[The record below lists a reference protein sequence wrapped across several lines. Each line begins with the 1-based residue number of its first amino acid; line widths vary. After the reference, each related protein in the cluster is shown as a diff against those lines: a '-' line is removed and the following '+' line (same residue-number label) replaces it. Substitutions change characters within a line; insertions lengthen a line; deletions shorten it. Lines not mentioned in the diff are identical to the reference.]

1 MRQSLGRL
9 PEITVGLDTVELVI
23 DVENAFGI
31 SIPDTDAGGLYTV
44 GDLQQYVVAAR
55 AQMGRPLTPEDV
67 WSQLCDILE
76 HGYAIQRKAITT
88 QARIVTDLG
97 LD

>member
-1 MRQSLGRL
+1 MRISLGRL

-23 DVENAFGI
+23 DIENAFGI
-31 SIPDTDAGGLYTV
+31 SIADADAGGLHTV

-55 AQMGRPLTPEDV
+55 AQMGQPLMPEHV

-76 HGYAIQRKAITT
+76 HGYAIQRKAITP
-88 QARIVTDLG
+88 QAQIVADLG